1 MRGADLKSTGRARS
15 LRRRSTRAE
24 WVLWLA
30 LRDRRLG
37 GLKFTRQQPL
47 GPYCVD
53 FVCRERRLIIE
64 VDGGQHADS
73 ASDRRRDACLNTL
86 GYRVIRVWNNEVL
99 GNLEGVLQML
109 ASELEIAPHPV
120 PLPAGGERERRGENL
135 PKTARGVV
143 FGRVYSSSSRRL
155 RGEGRGEGEP
165 V

>member
-37 GLKFTRQQPL
+37 GLKFARQQPL
-47 GPYCVD
+47 GPYYAD
-53 FVCRERRLIIE
+53 FVCREQRLVIE

-73 ASDRRRDACLNTL
+73 ASDRRRDAYLHAL
-86 GYRVIRVWNNEVL
+86 GYRVIRLWNNEVL

-109 ASELEIAPHPV
+109 ASELKIAPHPV
-120 PLPAGGERERRGENL
+120 PLPA
-135 PKTARGVV
+135 
-143 FGRVYSSSSRRL
+143 
-155 RGEGRGEGEP
+155 RGEGTQRRWRINRATPLQMEMLLNSP
-165 V
+165 RRQCSS